1 MAVSTQ
7 TRKYSKKLIMNL
19 LLVVILGWLILFS
32 WAMSLWVFSGFD
44 QVFNRIHQFSSQQM
58 GTIAEFQYPS
68 SRGACKPAPVQTGER
83 SPECHEILLRKLIRM
98 TGEVSDQIN
107 EIRDGLHKKLNT
119 VLPANNLFNNQEVWN
134 AIQITKQVWLLIGLT
149 THVMFI
155 KLTIL
160 LAALPLFA
168 LTMMAGLVDGLNQRF
183 IRTASLGRESS
194 YMFHRLN
201 HYFKRGLLVLLIVWL
216 AIPISITPALMFVPV
231 SILLS
236 LMVSITACRFKK
248 YL

>member
-7 TRKYSKKLIMNL
+7 TRKYSKKLIMH
-19 LLVVILGWLILFS
+19 LLVVLILGWLILFS

-44 QVFNRIHQFSSQQM
+44 QALNRIHQFTSQQM
-58 GTIAEFQYPS
+58 GAIAEFQYPS
-68 SRGACKPAPVQTGER
+68 SRGDCDER

-98 TGEVSDQIN
+98 TGKVSDQID
-107 EIRDGLHKKLNT
+107 EIRDGLHKKLDT
-119 VLPANNLFNNQEVWN
+119 VIPANDLFNNQEVWN

-149 THVMFI
+149 THVMWI

-160 LAALPLFA
+160 LAAIPLFA
-168 LTMMAGLVDGLNQRF
+168 LTMIAGLVDGLNQRF

-194 YMFHRLN
+194 YLFHRLN

-216 AIPISITPALMFVPV
+216 AMPISITPALMFVPV

-236 LMVSITACRFKK
+236 LIVSITASHFKK